1 MGIIRLSGKE
11 LKRRAGSRL
20 LEELEE
26 EMAEVFEK
34 MSLPPSTTIFSFDE
48 TGSQTS
54 SSIKR
59 SIRSATSQIQHR
71 GSDDGRSFTLIV
83 DGHGSRL
90 NDEFTQF
97 AEGN

>member
-1 MGIIRLSGKE
+1 MIQVSGKE
-11 LKRRAGSRL
+11 LKRRADARL
-20 LEELEE
+20 EKELEELEE
-26 EMAEVFEK
+26 TFKNLA
-34 MSLPPSTTIFSFDE
+34 LPSSSFIFICDE

-59 SIRSATSQIQHR
+59 SIRRSATSQIPRR
-71 GSDDGRSFTLIV
+71 GSDDGWSFTLIM

-90 NDEFTQF
+90 SDEFTQF